1 MLYTKEQIRETA
13 RAGVIS
19 VRFTK
24 KDGTL
29 REMRC
34 SLQEKYLPPLMNDTE
49 ITTKDNPEVL
59 AVWDIE
65 SHGWRSFRIDS
76 VMSMTIPMEHIND

>member
-1 MLYTKEQIRETA
+1 MTREDIINTLTNA
-13 RAGVIS
+13 IAT

-34 SLQEKYLPPLMNDTE
+34 TLQETFLPKQMSETTRKQND
-49 ITTKDNPEVL
+49 EVL
-59 AVWDIE
+59 AVWDLDKDA
-65 SHGWRSFRIDS
+65 WRSFRIDS
-76 VMSMTIPMEHIND
+76 VQELQLEIA